1 MSTLE
6 AASAAPAPNGA
17 RYKRKLR
24 NYLLDVGL
32 QLRYTAAI
40 VVVAVF
46 LTSGLGYMIYQAT
59 RDTSKVVTM
68 RDLVPDRD
76 FAAELDSQFAK
87 KDRTVLW
94 GIIGF
99 GVVLVLS
106 VTGAGILITH
116 KIAGPLF
123 NIAGIVS
130 RVRENRIG
138 PSLRALRKGDE
149 LQEFYSGV
157 RDMHEA
163 LRHRADDDIRV
174 LGLAIHALE
183 SSEKT
188 AANEEAL
195 QALRDLR
202 ADKERSLEG

>member
-1 MSTLE
+1 MTTLE
-6 AASAAPAPNGA
+6 ATSAAPSPNGGK
-17 RYKRKLR
+17 YKRRLR
-24 NYLLDVGL
+24 NYLIDVGL

-40 VVVAVF
+40 VIVAVF

-59 RDTSKVVTM
+59 RDTSKVITM
-68 RDLVPDRD
+68 KGIEDPALASELDAQ
-76 FAAELDSQFAK
+76 FAA

-99 GVVLVLS
+99 GVVLVVS

-123 NIAGIVS
+123 NIANIVS
-130 RVRENRIG
+130 RVRDNRIG

-149 LQEFYSGV
+149 LQEFYTGV
-157 RDMHEA
+157 REMHEA
-163 LRHRADDDIRV
+163 LRRRADDDLRV
-174 LGLAIHALE
+174 LAQAIKALE
-183 SSEKT
+183 GSEKT
-188 AANEEAL
+188 PQNEAAL

-202 ADKERSLEG
+202 TDKERSLQG